1 MPNNVQDEKMR
12 ALIALDETV
21 LKKLTDCDA
30 AGSDFKKTLRVLAHT
45 MIEFG
50 AHHTD
55 GATHIYLP
63 EILEGL
69 ANKLGWR
76 YRPAPDLPP
85 CAIEIQ
91 ATIPGNANQRAEIF
105 LRAFADTLASNV
117 EMEGNTD
124 E

>member
-1 MPNNVQDEKMR
+1 MLSHIMVE
-12 ALIALDETV
+12 V
-21 LKKLTDCDA
+21 
-30 AGSDFKKTLRVLAHT
+30 
-45 MIEFG
+45 G

-55 GATHIYLP
+55 GASHIYLP

-69 ANKLGWR
+69 ANRLGHR
-76 YRPAPDLPP
+76 YRAAPDLPP

-91 ATIPGNANQRAEIF
+91 ATIPGNANQRSEMF
-105 LRAFADTLASNV
+105 LRAFADTLSSNI